1 MIKRR
6 NNLIVFIAIM
16 LLIPCLTAQNTGY
29 MGKRVIANMGAEFSP
44 AWFRPVCNINFD
56 KEKYNYLAFNCILS
70 PSIEVIAHKTGTAGL
85 VYHYLKTKYNVPYT
99 KDDYDT
105 IYSGDIYILTD
116 AGEAVVDLTAH
127 GFGLFYKQYINGRAP
142 MGPYFRFQFDGFFY
156 KYPSSLE
163 NGYVEMKDQLFAMKL
178 EFGNDFLLFNRLR
191 LSTGLSFGLPFGG
204 FKGLGY
210 DTEFLV
216 MTISEQ
222 PINEHARSRIFG
234 AYWLGFTVNIG
245 FLAF

>member
-1 MIKRR
+1 
-6 NNLIVFIAIM
+6 
-16 LLIPCLTAQNTGY
+16 
-29 MGKRVIANMGAEFSP
+29 
-44 AWFRPVCNINFD
+44 
-56 KEKYNYLAFNCILS
+56 
-70 PSIEVIAHKTGTAGL
+70 
-85 VYHYLKTKYNVPYT
+85 
-99 KDDYDT
+99 
-105 IYSGDIYILTD
+105 
-116 AGEAVVDLTAH
+116 
-127 GFGLFYKQYINGRAP
+127 

-156 KYPSSLE
+156 QHYTSLE
-163 NGYVEMKDQLFAMKL
+163 HTATASDQLFAMKL

-245 FLAF
+245 FLGF